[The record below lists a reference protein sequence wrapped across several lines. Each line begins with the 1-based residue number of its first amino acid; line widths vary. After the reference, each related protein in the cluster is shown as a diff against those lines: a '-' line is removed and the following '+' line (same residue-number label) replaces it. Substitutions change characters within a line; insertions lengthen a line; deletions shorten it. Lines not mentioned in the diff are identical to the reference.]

1 MALLYMSGHSDG
13 PVWEACLAPHSP
25 GLDFRIHPDSGSPND
40 IDAALVWNH
49 PLDDLAR
56 FPRLRLVMSLG
67 AGVDHIMGS
76 RHLVPDGVALT
87 RIVDPAMTAQMTGWC
102 VMAMLDH
109 LRRMEDYRQLHRER
123 RYEEL
128 EVPLPRDVTVG
139 ILGLGVLG
147 GDCARV
153 IAKMGFQVRGWS
165 RSPHEIDGVTSHSG
179 HEALESF
186 LAPCDVVI
194 CLLPL
199 TRETEG
205 ILNARTMSWMK
216 RGAFLIN
223 AARGGHVMEDDLV
236 RAIDDGH
243 LAGATLDVQRQEP
256 MPDDH
261 PFWYHPKILTHPH
274 IAALT
279 VPETSAPQIA
289 ENCRRLRTGEPF
301 INVVDLDRGY

>member
-1 MALLYMSGHSDG
+1 M
-13 PVWEACLAPHSP
+13 
-25 GLDFRIHPDSGSPND
+25 
-40 IDAALVWNH
+40 
-49 PLDDLAR
+49 
-56 FPRLRLVMSLG
+56 
-67 AGVDHIMGS
+67 
-76 RHLVPDGVALT
+76 
-87 RIVDPAMTAQMTGWC
+87 
-102 VMAMLDH
+102 
-109 LRRMEDYRQLHRER
+109 
-123 RYEEL
+123 
-128 EVPLPRDVTVG
+128 
-139 ILGLGVLG
+139 
-147 GDCARV
+147 
-153 IAKMGFQVRGWS
+153 
-165 RSPHEIDGVTSHSG
+165 
-179 HEALESF
+179 
-186 LAPCDVVI
+186 I

-216 RGAFLIN
+216 KGAFLIN
-223 AARGGHVMEDDLV
+223 AARGGHVVEEDLV

-261 PFWYHPKILTHPH
+261 PLWYHPRILTFPH